1 MYLKMALGNIK
12 RNALDYLVYFIT
24 LCIAVCLLYSFTA
37 SADYLASL
45 DLTADQRAVYARI
58 GDALRAFS
66 VLVVIVFACLV
77 AYANRFI
84 IRRRKRELGTY
95 ALLGMSS
102 AQTSGILAIETFIM
116 CAVAFATGIACG
128 IALSPAFSAVAA
140 YAFGVAWRPSWTLS
154 SDAVVWSAECFI
166 ALAAFSVFTAARSAS
181 RQTLAEQMN
190 ARQEYVSRK
199 QMTPCKAHDLLPGGS
214 CAACN
219 HLVCMQRNARDV
231 RHASFADGAACAQRN
246 VLPRK
251 AGCAA
256 PIERP
261 PHLDKW
267 YLRGIR
273 PLAVRL
279 NELAISKAALPPRA
293 RA

>member
-84 IRRRKRELGTY
+84 IRRRKRE
-95 ALLGMSS
+95 
-102 AQTSGILAIETFIM
+102 
-116 CAVAFATGIACG
+116 
-128 IALSPAFSAVAA
+128 
-140 YAFGVAWRPSWTLS
+140 AWHVR
-154 SDAVVWSAECFI
+154 
-166 ALAAFSVFTAARSAS
+166 AARHEQCTNLGHSRHRDFHHVRRRVCDGHRLRHRPIAGVFRRCRVRVRRRVATLLDAIKRRGRLVGGNAS
-181 RQTLAEQMN
+181 SPWPPSPSSRPPAARRAKPLAEQMN

-261 PHLDKW
+261 P
-267 YLRGIR
+267 RTSTSGIY
-273 PLAVRL
+273 
-279 NELAISKAALPPRA
+279 AAYGL
-293 RA
+293 